1 VRHADDAA
9 RTREL
14 LTQRLPAGTGLLVLH
29 GDICR
34 RELLI
39 EIDGIQTT

>member
-1 VRHADDAA
+1 L
-9 RTREL
+9 RE
-14 LTQRLPAGTGLLVLH
+14 RLPESTPVLLLN

-39 EIDGIQTT
+39 EIDGVLAG